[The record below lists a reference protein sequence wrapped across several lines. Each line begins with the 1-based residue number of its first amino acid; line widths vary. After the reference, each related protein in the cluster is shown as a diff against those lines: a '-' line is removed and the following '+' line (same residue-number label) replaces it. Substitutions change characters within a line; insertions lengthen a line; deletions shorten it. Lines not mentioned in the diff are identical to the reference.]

1 MYNTCELTAHMM
13 EENAIRTQFEA
24 RWDFEMILAELRRS
38 PVLEVIGSNEKV
50 FAIEY
55 FATA

>member
-1 MYNTCELTAHMM
+1 MYTSEIRAQRQ
-13 EENAIRTQFEA
+13 EEINYGEQFMA
-24 RWDFEMILAELRRS
+24 CWDFEVILAELRRN

-55 FATA
+55 FASA

>member
-1 MYNTCELTAHMM
+1 MSTFEIKAHSLEMT
-13 EENAIRTQFEA
+13 NIRNQFEA

-38 PVLEVIGSNEKV
+38 PVLEIIGTNEKV
-50 FAIEY
+50 FALEY